1 MNDSLLYRMRP
12 VARRLRVLR
21 FWQLWAVF
29 AIVAAVTAWW
39 LTRQAETGH
48 VDGRTAAI
56 TLASIA
62 GAAAFIAAVTCA
74 FLYRDA
80 RWIAARIEA
89 HFPSL
94 DQRLLTALSQPDDQL
109 GFMQQRIVK
118 EARDH
123 SRSHQWIDAVSAK
136 TLWLSRLWGLSAT
149 AVLAALLLIL
159 SATTPRT
166 DSVEAANLASIAEPI
181 VQPGD
186 TEIERGTSL
195 VITAKF
201 ASNVTNQGELRIES
215 ESEPPRTLPMTQ
227 NLKDPI
233 LGGFVSS
240 VQTPITY
247 QVVTSQ
253 WASRVYKVH
262 VFEFPEL
269 TRANADLVFPQY
281 TRMQPKRIDD
291 TVRVS
296 AVAGTKLSWEFVLN
310 KPVKSAELVDE
321 LGERTAVTF
330 SDAESATGE
339 VSMVV
344 QSSERFKLELVD
356 REGRKNKY
364 PPTLVIRALANQPP
378 KLKVKPA
385 SDAEVSPLEE
395 FPVSVET
402 VDDFG
407 IDEVG
412 LAYSLSGGETS
423 EIVLRRDLGR
433 GEKTSIE
440 QLIALEDMGA
450 EPDQLLA
457 YHFFASDIDADGNP
471 RRTESDMYFAEVRP
485 FDQIFRQGDPP
496 PGGEPAPPSPQE
508 AQAEELAEIQKEII
522 SATWR
527 VIRQHRT
534 EKANAGF
541 ADAIALLSESQT
553 EAMNKLDELAS
564 KVKDPQSQQF
574 IGEIRSAMTSALDVI
589 DQSASKVDGRLLGDA
604 LPFEQEAYGGLLKLR
619 EREFEVS
626 RSQKQ
631 PSQGQGSAAQK
642 RKQEQLDDLELEQDE
657 NRYET
662 QSQAQAATA
671 EEAAEREVR
680 QILNRLR
687 DLARRQEDLNKELAQ
702 LQSALEQAETE
713 EEREAIERQ
722 LERLREQEQDLLRET
737 DELAERMQQPSEQS
751 TDPETQ
757 EKLQQTREQVQKSAE
772 ALEKKDVAE
781 ALASGKRAERQFEE
795 MRDEFRKE
803 AAGQFNDAMR
813 EMRNEAQQLDEEHQ
827 ELTEKLDS
835 ESRPESTTGLR
846 DEGEA
851 SDLEEQLDQQREAI
865 NELLEKMQETVT
877 EAEEAEPL
885 LAQKLYDSYRK
896 TRQRG
901 VERKMEAASELLRRG
916 MNPEAKAATENA
928 GEDVAQLRE
937 DLEEAAETVLGD
949 ETKALERALG
959 ELERLDDALRKEIE
973 EQTPQKEPTGDQPD
987 TAGEPSEEESGEGKP
1002 GEGKPGEGKP
1012 GEGKPSEGEPGEGQP
1027 GEGSPGEGKP
1037 PIGEPGQGGAEPS
1050 DQPSD
1055 QPGQGSQQGDQQN
1068 NQQGSSE
1075 QTSGVMQGLG
1085 GQQAAAS
1092 PMTGDGF
1099 REWSDSL
1106 REVEEM
1112 VDAPELRSQA
1122 AQIRDRAREMRI
1134 DLKRHSKEPEWDVVE
1149 ELIAAPLRELKRNV
1163 SEELMRRS
1171 AEKNADVPIDR
1182 DPVPT
1187 QFTDAV
1193 RRYYERL
1200 GSGQ

>member
-1 MNDSLLYRMRP
+1 MNDSLLYRIRP

-29 AIVAAVTAWW
+29 AIIAACTAWW
-39 LTRQAETGH
+39 LTSQAETGQ
-48 VDGRTAAI
+48 VDGRNAAI

-62 GAAAFIAAVTCA
+62 GVTAFIAAVTCA
-74 FLYRDA
+74 FLYRDE
-80 RWIAARIEA
+80 RWIAARIEE

-123 SRSHQWIDAVSAK
+123 SRSHQWIDAVSGK
-136 TLWLSRLWGLSAT
+136 TLWLTRLWGLSAT
-149 AVLAALLLIL
+149 AALAALLLIL

-166 DSVEAANLASIAEPI
+166 DSLEAANLAAIAEPVI
-181 VQPGD
+181 QPGD

-201 ASNVTNQGELRIES
+201 ASTVFNQGELRIES

-233 LGGFVSS
+233 LGGFLSS
-240 VQTPITY
+240 VEIPITY

-253 WASRVYKVH
+253 WTSRVYKVD
-262 VFEFPEL
+262 VFEFPQL
-269 TRANADLVFPQY
+269 ARANADLVFPKY
-281 TRMQPKRIDD
+281 TRMKPKRIND

-296 AVAGTKLSWEFVLN
+296 AVAGTELNWELVLN

-321 LGERTAVTF
+321 SGERTTVNF
-330 SDAESATGE
+330 HDADSATGD

-344 QSSERFKLELVD
+344 QTSERFNLELVD
-356 REGRKNKY
+356 NEGRKNKY
-364 PPTLVIRALANQPP
+364 PPTLVIRALPNQPP

-385 SDAEVSPLEE
+385 SDSEVSPLEE

-412 LAYSLSGGETS
+412 LAYSLSGGKTS
-423 EIVLRRDLGR
+423 EIILRRDLGR

-440 QLIALEDMGA
+440 QMLALEDMGA

-457 YHFFASDIDADGNP
+457 YHFFASDVDADGNP

-496 PGGEPAPPSPQE
+496 PGGEPSPPSPQE

-527 VIRQHRT
+527 VIREHRT

-541 ADAIALLSESQT
+541 SEAIALLSESQT
-553 EAMNKLDELAS
+553 EAMTKLDELAG

-574 IGEIRSAMTSALDVI
+574 IGEIRSAMASALEII
-589 DQSASKVDGRLLGDA
+589 DRSASKSDGRLLGDA

-631 PSQGQGSAAQK
+631 PSKGQGSAAQQ

-662 QSQAQAATA
+662 QSQAQTATA

-702 LQSALEQAETE
+702 LQSALEQAETD

-737 DELAERMQQPSEQS
+737 DELAERMQQPSEQA

-757 EKLQQTREQVQKSAE
+757 EKLQETRAQVQKSAE

-795 MRDEFRKE
+795 MRDDFRKE
-803 AAGQFNDAMR
+803 AAGQFNDAIR
-813 EMRNEAQQLDEEHQ
+813 EMRNEAQQLDEQQQ

-835 ESRPESTTGLR
+835 ETSPESTIGLR
-846 DEGEA
+846 DEGA
-851 SDLEEQLDQQREAI
+851 ATDLEEELERQREAI
-865 NELLEKMQETVT
+865 NELLDRMQETVT
-877 EAEEAEPL
+877 DAEEAEPL

-901 VERKMEAASELLRRG
+901 VERKMEAASELVRRG
-916 MNPEAKAATENA
+916 MNSEAKAATENA
-928 GEDVAQLRE
+928 GEDVSQLRE

-959 ELERLDDALRKEIE
+959 ELDRLDEALRKEIE
-973 EQTPQKEPTGDQPD
+973 EQAPQQQQSGGQRGGEDEPNKGD
-987 TAGEPSEEESGEGKP
+987 SGEGKP
-1002 GEGKPGEGKP
+1002 GE
-1012 GEGKPSEGEPGEGQP
+1012 SEPGESEPGGGKSGGEQP
-1027 GEGSPGEGKP
+1027 SQRSSSEGSPSGT
-1037 PIGEPGQGGAEPS
+1037 EPGQGGAEPS
-1050 DQPSD
+1050 GQPGEQPAE
-1055 QPGQGSQQGDQQN
+1055 QPGQGGRP
-1068 NQQGSSE
+1068 GSSE
-1075 QTSGVMQGLG
+1075 QPGGAMQGFG

-1092 PMTGDGF
+1092 PLTGDGF

-1122 AQIRDRAREMRI
+1122 AQIRDRAREIRT
-1134 DLKRHSKEPEWDVVE
+1134 DLKRNSKEPEWDMVE
-1149 ELIAAPLRELKRNV
+1149 ELIATPLRELKRNV